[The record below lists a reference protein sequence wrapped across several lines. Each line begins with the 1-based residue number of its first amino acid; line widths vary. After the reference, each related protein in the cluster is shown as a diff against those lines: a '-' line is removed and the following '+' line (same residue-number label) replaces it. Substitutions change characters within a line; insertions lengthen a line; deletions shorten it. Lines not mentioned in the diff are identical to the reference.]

1 MSFLGFWYK
10 RPIVIIRNLLIAA
23 QSMPKRLFAILL
35 GQIFK
40 EVGQEIIRVAGT
52 VFLVIKTVNKSID
65 EQALKM
71 KSKSIFPNP

>member
-10 RPIVIIRNLLIAA
+10 RPIVIIRNPLVAA

-35 GQIFK
+35 GQKFK

-52 VFLVIKTVNKSID
+52 VFLVIKTINKSID

-71 KSKSIFPNP
+71 KSKSIFPYP

>member
-10 RPIVIIRNLLIAA
+10 RPIVIIRNPLVAT

-35 GQIFK
+35 GQKFK
-40 EVGQEIIRVAGT
+40 EVGQEIVRVAGT
-52 VFLVIKTVNKSID
+52 VFLVIKTINKSID

>member
-1 MSFLGFWYK
+1 MSFLCLWYK
-10 RPIVIIRNLLIAA
+10 RPIVIIRNPLVAT

-35 GQIFK
+35 GQISK
-40 EVGQEIIRVAGT
+40 EVGQEAIRVTGT
-52 VFLVIKTVNKSID
+52 LFLIIKTINKSIN